1 MKILKIIASVL
12 FALILI
18 WSAGLCAFSAYALNI
33 KPQAPTQKTDAI
45 IVLTGGKNRIEEG
58 LQLYADEAAVQL
70 FITGVHENVDMP
82 QIVAMWSGDKP
93 LPACCI
99 TLGHKARST
108 AQNAIEVR
116 DWLNTTGYKS
126 IRLVT
131 GNYHMPR
138 AMLELSHALPDIEII
153 RHPVEQSDLKVNQVL
168 LRRLLISEYHKSIF
182 RFISL
187 GLGIKG
193 EPYGW

>member
-1 MKILKIIASVL
+1 
-12 FALILI
+12 
-18 WSAGLCAFSAYALNI
+18 
-33 KPQAPTQKTDAI
+33 
-45 IVLTGGKNRIEEG
+45 
-58 LQLYADEAAVQL
+58 
-70 FITGVHENVDMP
+70 
-82 QIVAMWSGDKP
+82 
-93 LPACCI
+93 
-99 TLGHKARST
+99 
-108 AQNAIEVR
+108 
-116 DWLNTTGYKS
+116 
-126 IRLVT
+126 
-131 GNYHMPR
+131 MPR